1 MISIDT
7 INFSPISAFIGG
19 ILVGIAVILFFV
31 SNGKLAGVSG
41 IVNNVLT
48 KSDNRTTNLLFLV
61 GLILGP
67 LIYMVFMKVTIP
79 FTITSSVPV
88 IIFGG
93 LLVGIG
99 TKISSGCTSGHGV
112 CGLSRFSIRSIV
124 ATVIFILAAMINVYI
139 FKLIGL
145 T

>member
-67 LIYMVFMKVTIP
+67 LIYMVFMQVTIP

>member
-88 IIFGG
+88 IICGG

>member
-67 LIYMVFMKVTIP
+67 LIYMVFMQVTIP

-88 IIFGG
+88 IICGG

>member
-67 LIYMVFMKVTIP
+67 LIYMVFMQVTIP

-139 FKLIGL
+139 LVIKL
-145 T
+145 